1 MRPCFRSDSWY
12 LVALFVTLI
21 SLGSILLVLPIS
33 QAGNELDTQPVSYVD
48 ALFMATSAV
57 CVTGLATVD
66 MARFSMFGQVVILLL
81 IQLGG
86 LGIISFTSLLLILP
100 GGRIPFRRISTIRSF
115 YVDGVE
121 YDPRKIIFTIVG
133 TTLCI
138 EALGAGVLAVLFKQ
152 AGLQNYMYNGIF
164 HAVSAFCN
172 AGFSLFPDSLEGFA
186 HNPMVLLVIIL
197 LIILGGLGFIV
208 LQDMYQRLTRKRRYL
223 NYHSRVVLGMTAV
236 LIVLGFFVYFFF
248 EEKNS
253 FSGFPLKDRIMN
265 VLFQSVT
272 PRTAGFDT
280 VPQYLLSQ
288 PSKVFT
294 ILLMFIGAG
303 PGSIAGGI
311 KVSTIFIIII
321 LMIRHPDPAGDIHI
335 GKHRITGYTLNRA
348 TVYFL
353 KGLILLLTGAFM
365 LSLIEGP
372 RGVAFDIIVFEVVS
386 AFGTVGLS
394 LGLTPELSVAGKLV
408 IIGIM
413 FAGRIGL
420 VALSFS
426 LVRVK
431 KYDITYP
438 EGSVLLG

>member
-1 MRPCFRSDSWY
+1 MRLRFRSDSWY
-12 LVALFVTLI
+12 LVALFITLI
-21 SLGSILLVLPIS
+21 SVGSILLVLPFS
-33 QAGNELDTQPVSYVD
+33 QAGNNVGGKGVSYID

-66 MARFSMFGQVVILLL
+66 MSNFSHFGHIVLLLL

-115 YVDGVE
+115 YIDGVE
-121 YDPRKIIFTIVG
+121 YDPRRIIGTIVG
-133 TTLCI
+133 TTLVI
-138 EALGAGVLAVLFKQ
+138 ETLGAILLAVLFKQ
-152 AGLQNYMYNGIF
+152 AGVHNYVFSGVF

-186 HNPMVLLVIIL
+186 KNSAILTVIML

-208 LQDMYQRLTRKRRYL
+208 LQDVYQRITRKHRYL
-223 NYHSRVVLGMTAV
+223 NYHSRVVLGMTML
-236 LIVLGFFVYFFF
+236 LIVLGFIVFLLF
-248 EEKNS
+248 EGHTS
-253 FSGFPLKDRIMN
+253 LAGYSLPDRVMN
-265 VLFQSVT
+265 ALFQSVT

-280 VPQYLLSQ
+280 IPQYKLSQ

-294 ILLMFIGAG
+294 MLFMLIGAG

-311 KVSTIFIIII
+311 KVTTIYIIIL
-321 LMIRHPDPAGDIHI
+321 LMIRHPDPAGDIQFR
-335 GKHRITGYTLNRA
+335 KHRISSYTLNRA

-353 KGLILLLTGAFM
+353 KALSLLLLSSLV

-372 RGVAFDIIVFEVVS
+372 RGIAFDAIIFEVVS

-394 LGLTPELSVAGKLV
+394 CGVTPQLSMAGKLV
-408 IIGIM
+408 IITIM

-420 VALSFS
+420 IALSFS

-431 KYDITYP
+431 HYAITYP
-438 EGSVLLG
+438 EGAVLLG

>member
-1 MRPCFRSDSWY
+1 MRLRFSSDSWY

-21 SLGSILLVLPIS
+21 SIGSVLLALPLS
-33 QAGNELDTQPVSYVD
+33 QAPHESNETSISFID

-66 MARFSMFGQVVILLL
+66 MARFSHFGQVVLLLL

-121 YDPRKIIFTIVG
+121 YDPRRIILTIVG
-133 TTLCI
+133 STLAI
-138 EALGAGVLAVLFKQ
+138 EAIGAGLLSVLFKQ
-152 AGLQNYMYNGIF
+152 AGVNNYVFNGIF
-164 HAVSAFCN
+164 HAVSAFSN
-172 AGFSLFPDSLEGFA
+172 AGFSLFPDNLERFS
-186 HNPMVLLVIIL
+186 HSPLVLFVVMLLVVF
-197 LIILGGLGFIV
+197 GGLGFIV
-208 LQDMYQRLTRKRRYL
+208 LQDLYQRITRKHRYL
-223 NYHSRVVLGMTAV
+223 NYHSRVVLGMTAI
-236 LIVLGFFVYFFF
+236 LIALGFLIYFGF
-248 EEKNS
+248 EQNNS
-253 FSGFPLKDRIMN
+253 FASFPLRDRIVN
-265 VLFQSVT
+265 ALFQSVT
-272 PRTAGFDT
+272 TRTAGFDT
-280 VPQYLLSQ
+280 VPQNLLSQ

-294 ILLMFIGAG
+294 LLLMFIGAG

-311 KVSTIFIIII
+311 KVTTIFIIII
-321 LMIRHPDPAGDIHI
+321 LMVRHPDAAGDIQI
-335 GKHRITGYTLNRA
+335 GKHRLTGYVLNRA
-348 TVYFL
+348 SVYFL
-353 KGLILLLTGAFM
+353 KALFLMLSGALL
-365 LSLIEGP
+365 LSLIEGY
-372 RGVAFDIIVFEVVS
+372 RGVAFDNIVFEVVS

>member
-1 MRPCFRSDSWY
+1 MRPRFRSDSWY

-21 SLGSILLVLPIS
+21 SLGSILLVLPVS
-33 QAGNELDTQPVSYVD
+33 QAENELKKQPVSYVD

-66 MARFSMFGQVVILLL
+66 LSRFSHFGQVVLLLL
-81 IQLGG
+81 IQFGG
-86 LGIISFTSLLLILP
+86 LGVISFTSLLLILP

-121 YDPRKIIFTIVG
+121 YDPRRILLTIVG
-133 TTLCI
+133 TTLLI
-138 EALGAGVLAVLFKQ
+138 EALGAVVLSLLFKQ
-152 AGLQNYMYNGIF
+152 AGVQNYVFSGIF

-172 AGFSLFPDSLEGFA
+172 AGFSLFSDSLEGFSR
-186 HNPMVLLVIIL
+186 NPMVLLVIML

-208 LQDMYQRLTRKRRYL
+208 IQDIDQRMRRKRRYL
-223 NYHSRVVLGMTAV
+223 NYHSKVVLGMTAV
-236 LIVLGFFVYFFF
+236 LIALGFLVYFFF
-248 EEKNS
+248 EENSS
-253 FSGFPLKDRIMN
+253 FSGFPLKDRIVN
-265 VLFQSVT
+265 ALFQSVT

-280 VPQYLLSQ
+280 VPQSMLSQ

-311 KVSTIFIIII
+311 KVSTVFIIII
-321 LMIRHPDPAGDIHI
+321 MMIRHPDSAGDIQI

-353 KGLILLLTGAFM
+353 KALSLLLAGALM

-372 RGVAFDIIVFEVVS
+372 HGAAFDKIVFEVVS

-394 LGLTPELSVAGKLV
+394 LGITPELSVAGKLV

-426 LVRVK
+426 LVHVK

-438 EGSVLLG
+438 EGTVLLG

>member
-1 MRPCFRSDSWY
+1 MRPRFRSDSWY
-12 LVALFVTLI
+12 LVALFITLI
-21 SLGSILLVLPIS
+21 SVGSILLVLPLS
-33 QAGNELDTQPVSYVD
+33 QAGYPGNATHISYID

-57 CVTGLATVD
+57 CVTGLTTVD
-66 MARFSMFGQVVILLL
+66 MATFSLFGQTVLLLL

-121 YDPRKIIFTIVG
+121 YDPKKIISTIVV
-133 TTLCI
+133 TTLGI
-138 EALGAGVLAVLFKQ
+138 EAIGALLLAWFFMQAGVL
-152 AGLQNYMYNGIF
+152 NYGYYGVF

-172 AGFSLFPDSLEGFA
+172 AGFSLFSDSLEGFSK
-186 HNPMVLLVIIL
+186 NPAILTIIML
-197 LIILGGLGFIV
+197 LIISGGLGFIV
-208 LQDMYQRLTRKRRYL
+208 LQDVYQRITRKRRYL
-223 NYHSRVVLGMTAV
+223 NYHSRVVLGMTAG
-236 LIVLGFFVYFFF
+236 LILFGFLIFFFF
-248 EEKNS
+248 ESKGTLS
-253 FSGFPLKDRIMN
+253 DFSLRDRIMN
-265 VLFQSVT
+265 ALFQSVT

-280 VPQYLLSQ
+280 IPQYALSQ

-294 ILLMFIGAG
+294 ILYMLIGAG

-311 KVSTIFIIII
+311 KVTTIFIIII
-321 LMIRHPDPAGDIHI
+321 LMIRYPDPAGDIRI
-335 GKHRITGYTLNRA
+335 GKHRITSYTLNRA

-353 KGLILLLTGAFM
+353 KALSLLLLGALA
-365 LSLIEGP
+365 LSLIEGH
-372 RGVAFDIIVFEVVS
+372 RGVAFDAIVFEVVS

-394 LGLTPELSVAGKLV
+394 LGLTPQLSVAGKMV

-426 LVRVK
+426 LIRAK
-431 KYDITYP
+431 NYDITYP